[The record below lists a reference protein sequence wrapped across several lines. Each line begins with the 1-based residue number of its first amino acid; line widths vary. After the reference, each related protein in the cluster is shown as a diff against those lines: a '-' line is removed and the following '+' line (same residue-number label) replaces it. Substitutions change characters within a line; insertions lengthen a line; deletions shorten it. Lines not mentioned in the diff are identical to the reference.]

1 MDSPGFGQSS
11 PARFGDP
18 AADTS
23 FSSIGL
29 AGAPLEVV
37 LSQYQNSL
45 VAYESTHRQLNT
57 LISKLQKKVCE
68 LTQER

>member
-1 MDSPGFGQSS
+1 MDGPAFGQQS

-18 AADTS
+18 GDTS
-23 FSSIGL
+23 FASVGL

-57 LISKLQKKVCE
+57 LVSKLQKKVGE
-68 LTQER
+68 VPH